1 MSWIES
7 RALDSYPGSIALA
20 RPLGDRLGFTA
31 LPEVAHLTV
40 FACVASF
47 AAQKLSAIISPLI
60 FRSYY
65 PTNRVKKND
74 WDLHMVSPLF
84 FRGNASSFFPH

>member
-7 RALDSYPGSIALA
+7 RALDSYPGFVALA
-20 RPLGDRLGFTA
+20 KPLGDRLGFTA

-40 FACVASF
+40 FACAASF
-47 AAQKLSAIISPLI
+47 VAQKLSAIISPLI

-74 WDLHMVSPLF
+74 WDLHMVSL
-84 FRGNASSFFPH
+84 AL